1 MTLPTDLKYAATH
14 EWVREADNGDLVVG
28 ITDYAQD
35 QLGDVVYV
43 EIPTVGTKLNA
54 GEACMLLESVKA
66 ASDIYMPVSG
76 VVSAVNTALEDS
88 PELINDDAFDEGWLF
103 QLTPDAAAET
113 TGLLSAADYDA
124 ALDE

>member
-14 EWVREADNGDLVVG
+14 EWVREAENGDLVVG

-43 EIPTVGTKLNA
+43 EIPTVGTALNA

-76 VVSAVNTALEDS
+76 VVSAVNTELEDS
-88 PELINDDAFDEGWLF
+88 PELINDDAFGEGWLF
-103 QLTPDAAAET
+103 QLTPDAAADT
-113 TGLLSAADYDA
+113 ASLLSAADYDA
-124 ALDE
+124 ALDA